1 MCTLTFFSH
10 ESVAVSFLFFVTSL
24 FIYFYFLLSFFFFS
38 FFFLSFFSFFHNE
51 FEFVHMRG
59 RVLQAVLKEV
69 LASHSLMAACRDLLS
84 ELGHIKRGSATLSS
98 SSCSA
103 PFTLS
108 LTAGSSCSAT
118 GDLAP
123 PPPALDP
130 EPLECLMDLGQPPPP
145 PTPPVKVP
153 GPAALALP
161 ALSSRLTTGEPARL
175 AICTSLFLSAVGEF
189 TRCCPT

>member
-1 MCTLTFFSH
+1 
-10 ESVAVSFLFFVTSL
+10 
-24 FIYFYFLLSFFFFS
+24 
-38 FFFLSFFSFFHNE
+38 
-51 FEFVHMRG
+51 MRG

-84 ELGHIKRGSATLSS
+84 ELGHIKRGRATLSS
-98 SSCSA
+98 SSFSA

-118 GDLAP
+118 GDLIP

-130 EPLECLMDLGQPPPP
+130 EPLECLRDLGQPPA

-161 ALSSRLTTGEPARL
+161 ALGSRLTTGEPARL